1 MRRAALAALLWALT
15 SPAFAQPGTAPAREL
30 DKTPH
35 VVIGNGL
42 ISARVHPPGEKSLY
56 KGTRFDHSGVL
67 AHIIS
72 SWCNS
77 SNFRF
82 FSTLSSIISCELQW

>member
-67 AHIIS
+67 AHITYRGQNYTDYWFDRYVIY
-72 SWCNS
+72 SWT
-77 SNFRF
+77 RF
-82 FSTLSSIISCELQW
+82 QG